1 MGTLSILD
9 VFLSTDIY
17 EAIFMYLRVLLMY
30 DIALSLYF
38 HVFLLEEKINS
49 GLVPYHCRILAE
61 FKLQKA
67 IVEIFS
73 LVQI

>member
-1 MGTLSILD
+1 
-9 VFLSTDIY
+9 
-17 EAIFMYLRVLLMY
+17 MYLRVLLMY

-38 HVFLLEEKINS
+38 HVFLLKEKINS

-61 FKLQKA
+61 FKLQKV

>member
-1 MGTLSILD
+1 
-9 VFLSTDIY
+9 
-17 EAIFMYLRVLLMY
+17 MY